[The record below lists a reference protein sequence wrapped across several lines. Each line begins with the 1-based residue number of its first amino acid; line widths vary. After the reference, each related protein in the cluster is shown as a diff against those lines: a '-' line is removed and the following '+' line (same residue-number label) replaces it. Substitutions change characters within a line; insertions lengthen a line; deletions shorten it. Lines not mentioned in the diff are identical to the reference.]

1 MINNIKDLSD
11 DKIDDKK
18 NLLTNFIFL
27 KMATNNIY
35 NACSAN
41 HFTQQI
47 NIYIMSAIYS
57 KKKQDFSAMPC
68 LSYKHFDHQ
77 PHTTTNFSLPYF

>member
-1 MINNIKDLSD
+1 VINNTKDLSD

-57 KKKQDFSAMPC
+57 KKKQEKIFLPC
-68 LSYKHFDHQ
+68 
-77 PHTTTNFSLPYF
+77 PV

>member
-1 MINNIKDLSD
+1 VINNTKDLSD

-41 HFTQQI
+41 H
-47 NIYIMSAIYS
+47 Y
-57 KKKQDFSAMPC
+57 
-68 LSYKHFDHQ
+68 
-77 PHTTTNFSLPYF
+77 TTN